1 MPDRRD
7 AREVVLQLLY
17 EDDLNPQRPAAADDE
32 LLESQ
37 LEHQARLV
45 TFARSLLDGVRSHR
59 AELDEALARLAENW
73 TLDRMAVTDRN
84 SLRLGA
90 YELLHTDAP
99 GPVAVFESVELA
111 KRFGSSESAGFVNAI
126 LDKLRVELAQ
136 QPAPDPAS
144 ETTSDDA
151 QP

>member
-17 EDDLNPQRPAAADDE
+17 EDDLNPQRPAAPDDE
-32 LLESQ
+32 LLESR
-37 LEHQARLV
+37 LEKHAKLV
-45 TFARSLLDGVRSHR
+45 EFARGLLEGVRSHR
-59 AELDEALARLAENW
+59 AEIDQTLARLAKNW
-73 TLDRMAVTDRN
+73 TLGRMAVTDRN

-99 GPVAVFESVELA
+99 GPVAVYESVELA

-126 LDKLRVELAQ
+126 LDKLRLEVAQ
-136 QPAPDPAS
+136 QTAPIP
-144 ETTSDDA
+144 ETTSDDE